1 MRSKKTLSILL
12 FLCFTFTNFYLSAED
27 NTPHIIVK
35 HFDVSIWAETI
46 THIPYTQKVKIL
58 FPKEY
63 QNAGRIRII
72 TENETYEYATTSVHS
87 ILYVDDNSSVH
98 DITTIPE
105 DVKLTENGI
114 ELGISKPNSKLGIY
128 TTDGKIVMYD
138 TLQPGKHSISLSQLV
153 PGIYIIKLN
162 NESFKILI

>member
-1 MRSKKTLSILL
+1 
-12 FLCFTFTNFYLSAED
+12 LCFTFTNFYLSAED

-35 HFDVSIWAETI
+35 RWDVSVWD
-46 THIPYTQKVKIL
+46 HIPYTQKVKIL

-72 TENETYEYATTSVHS
+72 TENETYEYETYYVKS

-138 TLQPGKHSISLSQLV
+138 TLQPGKHSISLSHFV